1 MINLAAF
8 FTSRQILCYN
18 VRWFIRRA
26 PFIDVDQTSNGRVGF
41 LTGGRLVTKKELK
54 KWKNE
59 IRTCKY
65 LHRKAYA
72 LKVQQFYE
80 LAKKDGDELAL
91 AYAAI
96 NQVILDFRANSLSE
110 NTIKKLADVL
120 QVSENNNDYDLEAE
134 CHNMLGIVASHMVD
148 KASGLE
154 HFEKGYALSKKHH
167 LTLQQSVFA
176 NNIGDTYMTLEEY
189 KTALEYFRESYRLII
204 DLEKKQKGNSTSP
217 VAIARI
223 NMCFMNMAEVHYRQ
237 GNYEEAVRMLSCID
251 GLENDNEGL
260 FYYTSIMILRTLIYI
275 KMGATEEVISY
286 LDRIIEDAE
295 NANEAISTVE
305 DYIGLADVLIDA
317 GYHDK
322 AGRLLDASEKIV
334 EEVDL
339 EDKWCLFLKTKIKYM
354 KLEKPEIDR
363 TQLYEKYLAHRDN
376 VDKGIKAQQ
385 LTSLRNKKRLEEE
398 IRKRNNAEKR
408 NRKLKALSEH
418 DQLTGVYNRYAM
430 LELGTAWFSEAQ
442 EKGIRLSFMIIDVD
456 YFKEYNDTYG
466 HLGGDEVLR
475 MIGEV
480 LSQCTQNT
488 DLVVR
493 YGGDEFFIISRGRN
507 ADEVIS
513 LGATIN
519 RKINEKKILHAAS
532 PISSYVTLSFGA
544 VCGKVA
550 KDQTMIDAIHFAD
563 NGLYR
568 IKNERRNALGLYR
581 QVDDDFVFE
590 CVKFE

>member
-1 MINLAAF
+1 MDF
-8 FTSRQILCYN
+8 
-18 VRWFIRRA
+18 
-26 PFIDVDQTSNGRVGF
+26 
-41 LTGGRLVTKKELK
+41 TGGLLVTKKELQ

-59 IRTCKY
+59 IRTYKY
-65 LHRKAYA
+65 LHREAYA
-72 LKVQQFYE
+72 NKVREFAE

-91 AYAAI
+91 AYASI

-110 NTIKKLADVL
+110 NTIKKLVEVL
-120 QVSENNNDYDLEAE
+120 QVSQNHNDYDLEAE

-148 KASGLE
+148 KAAGLE

-167 LTLQQSVFA
+167 LLLHQSVFA
-176 NNIGDTYMTLEEY
+176 NNIGDAYMTLGEY
-189 KTALEYFRESYRLII
+189 GTALDYFRESYKLII
-204 DLEKKQKGNSTSP
+204 DLEKKEKSSSTSP
-217 VAIARI
+217 LGITRI

-237 GNYEEAVRMLSCID
+237 GNYEEAIRMLSCVD
-251 GLENDNEGL
+251 GLESDNKEF

-275 KMGATEEVISY
+275 KMGATEEVSSY
-286 LDRIIEDAE
+286 LDKIIEDAE

-317 GYHDK
+317 GYPDK

-334 EEVDL
+334 VAVDL
-339 EDKWCLFLKTKIKYM
+339 EDKWCMFLKTKIKYM
-354 KLEKPEIDR
+354 KLVEPEKDR
-363 TQLYEKYLAHRDN
+363 TELYERYIFHRDN
-376 VDKGIKAQQ
+376 VDKGLAARQ
-385 LTSLRNKKRLEEE
+385 LTSLKNKKRLEEE

-430 LELGTAWFSEAQ
+430 LELGSAWFNEAK
-442 EKGIRLSFMIIDVD
+442 EKGVRISFMIIDVD

-475 MIGEV
+475 MIGEI
-480 LSQCTQNT
+480 LSQCTQST

-493 YGGDEFFIISRGRN
+493 YGGDEFIIISKGRT
-507 ADEVIS
+507 AEDVIALAS
-513 LGATIN
+513 EIN
-519 RKINEKKILHAAS
+519 RRVNEKRILHAAS
-532 PISSYVTLSFGA
+532 QISDYVTLSFGA
-544 VCGKVA
+544 VCGKAA

-568 IKNERRNALGLYR
+568 IKNERRNALGLFR

>member
-1 MINLAAF
+1 M
-8 FTSRQILCYN
+8 
-18 VRWFIRRA
+18 
-26 PFIDVDQTSNGRVGF
+26 
-41 LTGGRLVTKKELK
+41 TKKELNN
-54 KWKNE
+54 WKNE

-72 LKVQQFYE
+72 TKVQEFTE
-80 LAKKDGDELAL
+80 LAKRDGDELAL
-91 AYAAI
+91 AYAVI
-96 NQVILDFRANSLSE
+96 NQVILDFRANSLSQ

-120 QVSENNNDYDLEAE
+120 QMSENKNDYDLEAE

-148 KASGLE
+148 KAAGLE
-154 HFEKGYALSKKHH
+154 HFEKGYSLSKRHH
-167 LTLQQSVFA
+167 LILHQSVFA
-176 NNIGDTYMTLEEY
+176 NNIGDTYMTLGEY
-189 KTALEYFRESYRLII
+189 GLALEYFRESYRLIMER
-204 DLEKKQKGNSTSP
+204 EKKQKCKATSP
-217 VAIARI
+217 VSITRI

-251 GLENDNEGL
+251 GIESDNKGL

-286 LDRIIEDAE
+286 LDQIIADAE
-295 NANEAISTVE
+295 NANEAISTLE

-322 AGRLLDASEKIV
+322 AKRLLDASEKIV
-334 EEVDL
+334 EDVDL

-354 KLEKPEIDR
+354 KLNEPNTDR
-363 TQLYEKYLAHRDN
+363 TLLYEKYLAHRDN
-376 VDKGIKAQQ
+376 VDMGLKAQQ
-385 LTSLRNKKRLEEE
+385 LTSLKNKKRLEEE

-430 LELGTAWFSEAQ
+430 LELGTAWFNEAK
-442 EKGIRLSFMIIDVD
+442 EKGVRLTFMIIDVD

-480 LSQCTQNT
+480 LLECTQNT

-493 YGGDEFFIISRGRN
+493 YGGDEFFIISKGRN
-507 ADEVIS
+507 VEDVIS

-532 PISSYVTLSFGA
+532 PISQYVTLSFGA
-544 VCGKVA
+544 VCGKAA

-568 IKNERRNALGLYR
+568 IKNERRNALGLFR
-581 QVDDDFVFE
+581 QVDDDFEFE